1 MGMAVLTVGSS
12 MQNDPVVSKASELF
26 RLGLMPSV
34 ELIKSGQV
42 SQPVSITTVTSG
54 KLTWEPTELA

>member
-1 MGMAVLTVGSS
+1 MGMAVLTVGTS

-54 KLTWEPTELA
+54 KLTWEPAELA